1 MATHPPSLLSK
12 VRERIIGFRTPRT
25 PAQHIPDT
33 IAAEDAPAEKRAR
46 QSQYTASRV
55 QAIVQQ
61 YSDTLRKLYE
71 TLADDSNQ
79 RALIERKIYDARM
92 AMVLARASML
102 RLKVEQKREEH
113 LALHDGLTALPNR
126 RFLLERLDQV
136 LADAQPPREALAL
149 LGIEFNS
156 RQTLH
161 GSGTYQCNDALFKI
175 VAARLNRA
183 VRSED
188 IVCRLGGDEF
198 ACLVPGLPSR
208 AQLGQLVLKVLDT
221 VSAPLKIGSLE
232 IFLQLNVGVAVFP
245 ADGATSD
252 ALLESAVAAMRFAKQ
267 QKSRC
272 AFFDRRCLPQG
283 YGLAGS
289 MRRD

>member
-1 MATHPPSLLSK
+1 VARHPPSLLSK
-12 VRERIIGFRTPRT
+12 VRAGIIGFRSRHT

-33 IAAEDAPAEKRAR
+33 ISAADALAEKRAR
-46 QSQYTASRV
+46 QSQYAAPRV

-61 YSDTLRKLYE
+61 YSDTLRKLYNS
-71 TLADDSNQ
+71 LADDSSQ
-79 RALIERKIYDARM
+79 RVLIERKIHDARM
-92 AMVLARASML
+92 AAVLARASLL
-102 RLKVEQKREEH
+102 RLKVEQKRAEH

-126 RFLLERLDQV
+126 RFLLERLDRV
-136 LADAQPPREALAL
+136 LTDAQPGRQALAL
-149 LGIEFNS
+149 LGMEFNS

-208 AQLGQLVLKVLDT
+208 AQLGQLVSKVLDT

-232 IFLQLNVGVAVFP
+232 VFLQLNVGVAVFP
-245 ADGATSD
+245 ADGVTGD
-252 ALLESAVAAMRFAKQ
+252 ALLDSAVAAMRFAKQ
-267 QKSRC
+267 QKRHC
-272 AFFDRRCLPQG
+272 AFFDRRCLPPG
-283 YGLAGS
+283 YGFAGS
-289 MRRD
+289 MQRD

>member
-1 MATHPPSLLSK
+1 MARHPPSLLSK
-12 VRERIIGFRTPRT
+12 VRAGIIGFRSRHT
-25 PAQHIPDT
+25 PAQHIPHT
-33 IAAEDAPAEKRAR
+33 ITAADALAEKRAR
-46 QSQYTASRV
+46 QSQYAAPRV

-61 YSDTLRKLYE
+61 YSDTLRKLYNS
-71 TLADDSNQ
+71 LADDSSQ
-79 RALIERKIYDARM
+79 RVLIERKIHDARM
-92 AMVLARASML
+92 ATVLARASLL
-102 RLKVEQKREEH
+102 RLKVEQKRAEH

-126 RFLLERLDQV
+126 RFLLERLDRV
-136 LADAQPPREALAL
+136 LADAQPGRQALAL
-149 LGIEFNS
+149 LGMEFNS

-208 AQLGQLVLKVLDT
+208 AQLGQLVSKVLDT

-232 IFLQLNVGVAVFP
+232 VFLQLNVGVAVFP
-245 ADGATSD
+245 ADGATGD
-252 ALLESAVAAMRFAKQ
+252 ALLDSAVAAMRFATQ
-267 QKSRC
+267 QKSHC
-272 AFFDRRCLPQG
+272 AFFNRRCLPPG
-283 YGLAGS
+283 YGFAGS
-289 MRRD
+289 MQRD